1 MPVITDKFKKQVL
14 DDLLQD
20 FNDSASVRYF
30 AGIGRS
36 EDWNDSDV
44 ATIPLNS
51 LRDTRS
57 ARGSIQSLKLIEDAT
72 YVIPRRSWVANLIYD
87 AYDDADVGFPEN
99 PFYAINANNEIYI
112 CLEQGKKQDGTT
124 QLSTIQPTGQTTG
137 TPFRTSDGYTWKFLY
152 SIGALRADKFLSS
165 AFMPVRFVTTTD
177 SDSPAEDLQ
186 QKIVQ
191 NNAVR
196 GQIVGYKV
204 TNAGSS
210 YTSEPTVTITGNGT
224 GATAYAVRAGE
235 TIIDV
240 KVKADS
246 AGNSS
251 ASYYGTGYDY
261 ANVTLTGGGAT
272 ASSSATVR
280 PIFGNPEGI
289 GANPVVDLKAQGMMF
304 NSKPNGIETGD
315 FITGDEIFRQ
325 VLLLRNPHVDS
336 ANGPRLTS
344 TTARGVD
351 KIVTDGNSFV
361 KSTVQKSTILGAT
374 SGAKGVI
381 DDTNDSSSVWY
392 HQNETTGFKAFQSGE
407 SISVVGNATING
419 TIQSITEG
427 EFNPFTGDLLYIDNR
442 SAVTRSA
449 DQTEDL
455 KIVITI

>member
-1 MPVITDKFKKQVL
+1 
-14 DDLLQD
+14 
-20 FNDSASVRYF
+20 
-30 AGIGRS
+30 
-36 EDWNDSDV
+36 
-44 ATIPLNS
+44 
-51 LRDTRS
+51 
-57 ARGSIQSLKLIEDAT
+57 
-72 YVIPRRSWVANLIYD
+72 
-87 AYDDADVGFPEN
+87 
-99 PFYAINANNEIYI
+99 
-112 CLEQGKKQDGTT
+112 
-124 QLSTIQPTGQTTG
+124 
-137 TPFRTSDGYTWKFLY
+137 
-152 SIGALRADKFLSS
+152 
-165 AFMPVRFVTTTD
+165 MPVRFVTTTD

-289 GANPVVDLKAQGMMF
+289 GANPVVDLKSQGMMF

-361 KSTVQKSTILGAT
+361 KSSVQKSTILGAT
-374 SGAKGVI
+374 SGAKGII

-392 HQNETTGFKAFQSGE
+392 HQNETTGFKAFQNGE